1 MAIRKFTLYLY
12 VKSNQNS
19 FKFGAWV
26 KVKRE
31 VMCGKKNS
39 LKEVYISWCV
49 PAGTKAYPNL
59 LQSMVQPRNGFSD
72 LKYLHLLEK
81 GQSV

>member
-1 MAIRKFTLYLY
+1 
-12 VKSNQNS
+12 
-19 FKFGAWV
+19 
-26 KVKRE
+26 
-31 VMCGKKNS
+31 MCGKTNA
-39 LKEVYISWCV
+39 LKEVYISLCV